1 MQELAGD
8 CVGEGWEGHR
18 LLLSI
23 EEVVHPNPG
32 LECCG
37 HARYRRWSS
46 YLTGQ
51 RCHQIRRRSG
61 DGAQPSQ
68 SSQPVCVGLR
78 FTRNLVVADFL
89 FVSFDNLSRSAA
101 PLRPYCALG

>member
-1 MQELAGD
+1 MIVSAKG
-8 CVGEGWEGHR
+8 GEGHR

-23 EEVVHPNPG
+23 EEGVRPNPG

-46 YLTGQ
+46 YLTVQ

-61 DGAQPSQ
+61 DGAWPSQ
-68 SSQPVCVGLR
+68 HSQPVCVGLR
-78 FTRNLVVADFL
+78 STRNLMVTGFL
-89 FVSFDNLSRSAA
+89 FVSFDNLSRLAV